1 MNSVFKKIIMR
12 TVIEVL
18 WARQEPVLRRE
29 LFSAVKGRLGLREFS
44 DRDATDAINT
54 LLDLQSVEL
63 GDSEERSPNDVYFR
77 LPVLEQL
84 GALSSD
90 DLAKRLNNLAGAAE
104 WGMIQMAAVTLS
116 EVIVSVRAKVND
128 SPSAPT
134 GCSTPCSIL
143 RSSAIT
149 HSTQ

>member
-12 TVIEVL
+12 TVVEVL
-18 WARQEPVLRRE
+18 WDRQEPVLRRE

-44 DRDATDAINT
+44 DRDVTDAINT

-84 GALSSD
+84 GALAS
-90 DLAKRLNNLAGAAE
+90 KGVEKKLNGLAGAAE
-104 WGMIQMAAVTLS
+104 
-116 EVIVSVRAKVND
+116 
-128 SPSAPT
+128 
-134 GCSTPCSIL
+134 
-143 RSSAIT
+143 
-149 HSTQ
+149 